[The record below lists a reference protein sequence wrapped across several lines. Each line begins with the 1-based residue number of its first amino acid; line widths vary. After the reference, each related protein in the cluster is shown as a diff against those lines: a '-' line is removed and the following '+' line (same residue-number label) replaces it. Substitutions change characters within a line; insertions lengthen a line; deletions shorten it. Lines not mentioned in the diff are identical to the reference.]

1 MYRILAGK
9 WQAFLGEERYC
20 MKASWN
26 ERKVCIV
33 EVAFDILL
41 ALYLYCLKIHLR
53 ELDDVVALIEMV

>member
-9 WQAFLGEERYC
+9 WQAFLGEEQYC

-41 ALYLYCLKIHLR
+41 ALYLYCLKIPFAR
-53 ELDDVVALIEMV
+53 TR